1 MEEALAQ
8 QERRRIEAAMRLS
21 EQQVLEEVQAVVA
34 QLPERQK
41 WQTEV
46 IADVIRTV
54 VTISRAEGVLAL
66 ALVSA
71 EQMAK

>member
-1 MEEALAQ
+1 MEELDLKEQ
-8 QERRRIEAAMRLS
+8 RRVEAAMRLGQ
-21 EQQVLEEVQAVVA
+21 QQVLEEIQAAIA

-54 VTISRAEGVLAL
+54 VNASKAEGMLAL
-66 ALVSA
+66 ALVGA
-71 EQMAK
+71 EQAAK

>member
-1 MEEALAQ
+1 MEELDLKEQ
-8 QERRRIEAAMRLS
+8 QRVEAAMRLGQ
-21 EQQVLEEVQAVVA
+21 QQVLEEIQAAIA

-54 VTISRAEGVLAL
+54 VNASKAEGMLAL
-66 ALVSA
+66 ALVGA
-71 EQMAK
+71 EQAAK